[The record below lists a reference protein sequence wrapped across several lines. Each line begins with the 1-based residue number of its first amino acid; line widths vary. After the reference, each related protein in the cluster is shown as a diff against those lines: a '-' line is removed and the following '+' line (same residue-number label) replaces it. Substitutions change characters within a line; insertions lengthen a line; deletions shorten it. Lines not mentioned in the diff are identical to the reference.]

1 MLCFLPTRIALTP
14 KLSQFKERLNLEGG
28 IIGEKEEEKEDADND
43 WGKSISAGGD
53 DDAY

>member
-28 IIGEKEEEKEDADND
+28 IIGEKKKEDADND

-53 DDAY
+53 DDAH